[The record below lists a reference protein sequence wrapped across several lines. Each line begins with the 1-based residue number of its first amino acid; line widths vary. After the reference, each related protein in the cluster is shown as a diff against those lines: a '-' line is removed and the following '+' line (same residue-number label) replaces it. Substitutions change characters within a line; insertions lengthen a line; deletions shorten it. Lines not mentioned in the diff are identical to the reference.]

1 MHEFISET
9 AAWGDLVSGPRI
21 IDEHVRASMQGVLD
35 DIQDGTFAKRWI
47 EENKAGQPEYKR
59 LMNAD
64 LEHPIEKVGA
74 DLRSRM
80 DWLEN

>member
-1 MHEFISET
+1 
-9 AAWGDLVSGPRI
+9 
-21 IDEHVRASMQGVLD
+21 MQTVLTE
-35 DIQDGTFAKRWI
+35 IQDGTFANNWI
-47 EENKAGQPEYKR
+47 AENEAGMPRFRE

-80 DWLEN
+80 DWLEA